1 MAYNGRKEKVEFSEL
16 FEKKIWRVD
25 DVAKFLG
32 FSKGTIYNLSSDE
45 KIPKGKKAKDFISFL
60 MKSLI
65 GFWKE
70 IKNEKEKIYFY

>member
-45 KIPKGKKAKDFISFL
+45 KIPKGKKGKRLHFIPD
-60 MKSLI
+60 
-65 GFWKE
+65 E
-70 IKNEKEKIYFY
+70 ILDWVLEGD